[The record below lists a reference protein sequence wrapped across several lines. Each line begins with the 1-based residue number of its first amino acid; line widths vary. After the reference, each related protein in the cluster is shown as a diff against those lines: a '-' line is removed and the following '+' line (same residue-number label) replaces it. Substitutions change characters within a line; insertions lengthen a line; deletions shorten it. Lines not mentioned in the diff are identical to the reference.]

1 MAIDT
6 QKILETSQKQKGRDE
21 ASAWIKWARKNRRAI
36 TSTLFL
42 IVMLIGFTLANT
54 EVFTQFK
61 TYRSVMIVLPV
72 SIFLVVPLVF
82 VVTAGEIDLS
92 FPSVVGLSSFAFAS
106 IVDQGG
112 DPFVGILVA
121 LVVGALL
128 GYINGILVVRI
139 GLSALVATLGMNF
152 FLRGLINILVEGFS
166 IAIPELRGTFIHSL
180 LAEDTIKIVGNQG
193 IPNQML
199 WALAFTALG
208 VFLYNRHSFGVRV
221 HCVGDNPESAAEMGI
236 DVNRIRTLVFVFTGI
251 GAALAGI
258 FSVMINFVWWPTTG
272 DGLLLPVL
280 AGLFVGGTPTWGG
293 IGTVFGGSVG
303 TSIVAFIETGVI
315 AAGLTGFF
323 TQFFYGLIIIL
334 SLIFQRF
341 NGRRVR

>member
-1 MAIDT
+1 MESSASST
-6 QKILETSQKQKGRDE
+6 PPKQKARDE
-21 ASAWIKWARKNRRAI
+21 ASALIKWARNNRRAL

-42 IVMLIGFTLANT
+42 FVMLVGFTMANT
-54 EVFTQFK
+54 EVFSQFK
-61 TYRSVMIVLPV
+61 TYRSVMIALPV
-72 SIFLVVPLVF
+72 SMFLVVPLVF

-92 FPSVVGLSSFAFAS
+92 FPSVVGLASFAFAS
-106 IVDQGG
+106 IVDNGG
-112 DPFVGILVA
+112 DPLIGIAAA
-121 LVVGALL
+121 LLVGAVL
-128 GYINGILVVRI
+128 GYLNAVLVVRI

-152 FLRGLINILVEGFS
+152 FLRGLINIMVEGFS
-166 IAIPELRGTFIHSL
+166 IAISEIRGTLIHSIMTD
-180 LAEDTIKIVGNQG
+180 DTLKIVGKLG

-236 DVNRIRTLVFVFTGI
+236 NVDRTRTLVFVFTGI
-251 GAALAGI
+251 GAALASI
-258 FSVMINFVWWPTTG
+258 FLVMINFVWWPTTG

-280 AGLFVGGTPTWGG
+280 AGIFVGGTPTWGG
-293 IGTVFGGSVG
+293 IGTVFGGAIG
-303 TSIVAFIETGVI
+303 TTIVAFIETGVI

-323 TQFFYGLIIIL
+323 TQFFYGMIIIL

>member
-1 MAIDT
+1 MIGGGSGGGQQIARED
-6 QKILETSQKQKGRDE
+6 
-21 ASAWIKWARKNRRAI
+21 ASGLVKWLRNNRRAL

-42 IVMLIGFTLANT
+42 IVMLVGFTLANT
-54 EVFTQFK
+54 DVFTQFK
-61 TYRSVMIVLPV
+61 TYRSVMIALPV

-92 FPSVVGLSSFAFAS
+92 FPSVVGLSSYAFVS

-112 DPFVGILVA
+112 DPLIGIAAA
-121 LVVGALL
+121 LIVGAAL
-128 GYINGILVVRI
+128 GFVNGILVVRI

-152 FLRGLINILVEGFS
+152 FLRGFINILVEGFS
-166 IAIPELRGTFIHSL
+166 IAIPEIRGTLIHTL
-180 LAEDTIKIVGNQG
+180 MTDDTIIIAGNQG

-236 DVNRIRTLVFVFTGI
+236 DVNRTRILVFVFTGI

-293 IGTVFGGSVG
+293 IGTVFGGMIG

-341 NGRRVR
+341 NGGRVR

>member
-1 MAIDT
+1 MIGSGTGGGQQIARED
-6 QKILETSQKQKGRDE
+6 
-21 ASAWIKWARKNRRAI
+21 ASGLVKWLRNNRRAL

-42 IVMLIGFTLANT
+42 IVMLIGFTMANT
-54 EVFTQFK
+54 DVFTQFK
-61 TYRSVMIVLPV
+61 TYRSVMIALPV

-92 FPSVVGLSSFAFAS
+92 FPSVVGLSSYAFVS

-112 DPFVGILVA
+112 DPLIGIA
-121 LVVGALL
+121 AAIVVGAAL
-128 GYINGILVVRI
+128 GFVNGILVVRI

-152 FLRGLINILVEGFS
+152 FLRGFINILVEGFS
-166 IAIPELRGTFIHSL
+166 IAIPEIRGALIHTIM
-180 LAEDTIKIVGNQG
+180 ADDTIIIAGNQG

-208 VFLYNRHSFGVRV
+208 IFLYNRHSFGVRV

-236 DVNRIRTLVFVFTGI
+236 DVNRTRILVFVFTGV

-293 IGTVFGGSVG
+293 IGTVFGGMIG

-341 NGRRVR
+341 NGGRVR

>member
-1 MAIDT
+1 MIGSGTGGA
-6 QKILETSQKQKGRDE
+6 QKIARED
-21 ASAWIKWARKNRRAI
+21 ASGLVKWLRNNRRAL

-42 IVMLIGFTLANT
+42 IVMLIGFTMANT

-61 TYRSVMIVLPV
+61 TYRSVMIALPV

-92 FPSVVGLSSFAFAS
+92 FPSVVGLSSYAFVS

-112 DPFVGILVA
+112 EPLFGIAAA
-121 LVVGALL
+121 LVVGAVL
-128 GYINGILVVRI
+128 GFVNGILIVRI

-152 FLRGLINILVEGFS
+152 FLRGFINILVEGFS
-166 IAIPELRGTFIHSL
+166 IAIPEIRGTLIHTL
-180 LAEDTIKIVGNQG
+180 LTDDTIIIAGNQG

-208 VFLYNRHSFGVRV
+208 VFLYNRHSFGARV

-236 DVNRIRTLVFVFTGI
+236 DVDRTRILVFVFTGI

-293 IGTVFGGSVG
+293 IGTVFGGMIG

-341 NGRRVR
+341 NGGRVR

>member
-1 MAIDT
+1 MFGSGSGDVQQIARED
-6 QKILETSQKQKGRDE
+6 
-21 ASAWIKWARKNRRAI
+21 ASALVKWLRNNRRAL

-42 IVMLIGFTLANT
+42 IVMLIGFTMANT
-54 EVFTQFK
+54 DVFTQFK
-61 TYRSVMIVLPV
+61 TYRSVMIALPV

-92 FPSVVGLSSFAFAS
+92 FPSVVGLSSYAFVS

-112 DPFVGILVA
+112 EPLLGIVVA
-121 LVVGALL
+121 LVVGAAL
-128 GYINGILVVRI
+128 GFVNGILVVRI

-152 FLRGLINILVEGFS
+152 FLRGFINILVEGFS
-166 IAIPELRGTFIHSL
+166 IAIPEIRGTFIHTL
-180 LAEDTIKIVGNQG
+180 LADDTIIIAGNQG
-193 IPNQML
+193 IPIQML

-236 DVNRIRTLVFVFTGI
+236 DVDRTRILVFVFTGI
-251 GAALAGI
+251 GAALAGV

-293 IGTVFGGSVG
+293 IGTVFGGMIG

-341 NGRRVR
+341 NGGRVR

>member
-1 MAIDT
+1 MLGSGSGDVQQIARED
-6 QKILETSQKQKGRDE
+6 
-21 ASAWIKWARKNRRAI
+21 ASALVKWLRNNRRAL

-42 IVMLIGFTLANT
+42 IVMLIGFTMANT
-54 EVFTQFK
+54 DVFTQFK
-61 TYRSVMIVLPV
+61 TYRSVMIALPV

-92 FPSVVGLSSFAFAS
+92 FPSVVGLSSYAFVS

-112 DPFVGILVA
+112 EPLFGILVA
-121 LVVGALL
+121 LVVGAAL
-128 GYINGILVVRI
+128 GFVNGILVVRI

-152 FLRGLINILVEGFS
+152 FLRGFINILVEGFS
-166 IAIPELRGTFIHSL
+166 IAIPEIRGTFIHTL
-180 LAEDTIKIVGNQG
+180 MADDTIIIAGNQG

-236 DVNRIRTLVFVFTGI
+236 DVDRTRILVFVFTGI

-293 IGTVFGGSVG
+293 IGTVFGGMIG

-341 NGRRVR
+341 NGGRVR

>member
-1 MAIDT
+1 MIGSGTGAQQQIAR
-6 QKILETSQKQKGRDE
+6 EE
-21 ASAWIKWARKNRRAI
+21 ASGLIKWTRNNRRAI

-42 IVMLIGFTLANT
+42 VVMLIGFTMANP
-54 EVFTQFK
+54 EVFSQFK
-61 TYRSVMIVLPV
+61 TYRSVMIALPV

-92 FPSVVGLSSFAFAS
+92 FPSVVGLASYAFVS

-112 DPFVGILVA
+112 DPLLGIAAA
-121 LVVGALL
+121 LLVGAFLGLL
-128 GYINGILVVRI
+128 NGILVVRI

-152 FLRGLINILVEGFS
+152 FLRGFINILVEGFS
-166 IAIPELRGTFIHSL
+166 IAIPEVRGTLIHTL
-180 LAEDTIKIVGNQG
+180 MTDDTIHIVGNQG

-208 VFLYNRHSFGVRV
+208 VFLYNRHSFGARV

-236 DVNRIRTLVFVFTGI
+236 DVDRTRIMVFIFTGI
-251 GAALAGI
+251 GAALAGV

-293 IGTVFGGSVG
+293 IGTVFGGAIG
-303 TSIVAFIETGVI
+303 TTIVAFIETGVI

-341 NGRRVR
+341 NGGRVR

>member
-1 MAIDT
+1 MLGSGSGDVQQIASED
-6 QKILETSQKQKGRDE
+6 
-21 ASAWIKWARKNRRAI
+21 ASALVKWLRNNRRAL

-42 IVMLIGFTLANT
+42 IVMLIGFTMANT
-54 EVFTQFK
+54 DVFTQFK
-61 TYRSVMIVLPV
+61 TYRSVMIALPV

-92 FPSVVGLSSFAFAS
+92 FPSVVGLSSYAFVS

-112 DPFVGILVA
+112 EPLFGILVA
-121 LVVGALL
+121 LVVGAAL
-128 GYINGILVVRI
+128 GFVNGILVVRI

-152 FLRGLINILVEGFS
+152 FLRGFINILVEGFS
-166 IAIPELRGTFIHSL
+166 IAIPEIRGTFIHTL
-180 LAEDTIKIVGNQG
+180 MADDTIIIAGNQG

-236 DVNRIRTLVFVFTGI
+236 DVDRTRILVFVFTGI

-293 IGTVFGGSVG
+293 IGTVFGGMIG

-341 NGRRVR
+341 NGGRVR

>member
-1 MAIDT
+1 MIGSAT
-6 QKILETSQKQKGRDE
+6 GGKQKQIAREE
-21 ASAWIKWARKNRRAI
+21 ASGLVKWSRNNRRAI

-42 IVMLIGFTLANT
+42 IVMLIGFTMANP
-54 EVFTQFK
+54 EVFSQFK
-61 TYRSVMIVLPV
+61 TYRSVMIALPV

-92 FPSVVGLSSFAFAS
+92 FPSVVGLASYAFVS

-112 DPFVGILVA
+112 DPLVGISAA
-121 LVVGALL
+121 LLVGAFL
-128 GYINGILVVRI
+128 GFLNGILVVRI

-166 IAIPELRGTFIHSL
+166 IAIPEIRGSFIHTL
-180 LAEDTIKIVGNQG
+180 LTDDTIMIVENQG

-236 DVNRIRTLVFVFTGI
+236 DVDRTRILVFVFTGI
-251 GAALAGI
+251 GAALAGV

-293 IGTVFGGSVG
+293 IGTVFGGAIG

-341 NGRRVR
+341 NGGRVR

>member
-1 MAIDT
+1 MGLGAKPGGQQQT
-6 QKILETSQKQKGRDE
+6 GRED
-21 ASAWIKWARKNRRAI
+21 ASRLVKWARNNRRAL

-42 IVMLIGFTLANT
+42 IVMLIGFTMANPD
-54 EVFTQFK
+54 VFSQFK
-61 TYRSVMIVLPV
+61 TYRSVMIALPV

-92 FPSVVGLSSFAFAS
+92 FPSVVGLASYAFVS

-112 DPFVGILVA
+112 APLIGIAAA
-121 LVVGALL
+121 LLVGAFL
-128 GYINGILVVRI
+128 GFLNGILVVRI

-166 IAIPELRGTFIHSL
+166 IAIPEIRGTFIHTL
-180 LAEDTIKIVGNQG
+180 LTDDTIMIVGNQG

-236 DVNRIRTLVFVFTGI
+236 DVDRTRILVFVFTGI
-251 GAALAGI
+251 GAALAGV

-293 IGTVFGGSVG
+293 IGTVFGGAIG

-341 NGRRVR
+341 NGGRVR

>member
-1 MAIDT
+1 MIGSGTGGAQQFARED
-6 QKILETSQKQKGRDE
+6 
-21 ASAWIKWARKNRRAI
+21 ASGLVKWLRNNRRAL

-54 EVFTQFK
+54 DVFTQFK
-61 TYRSVMIVLPV
+61 TYRSVMIALPV

-92 FPSVVGLSSFAFAS
+92 FPSVVGLASYAFVS

-112 DPFVGILVA
+112 EPLVGIAAA
-121 LVVGALL
+121 LIVGAAL
-128 GYINGILVVRI
+128 GFVNGILVVRI

-152 FLRGLINILVEGFS
+152 FLRGFINILVEGFS
-166 IAIPELRGTFIHSL
+166 IAIPEIRGTLIHTL
-180 LAEDTIKIVGNQG
+180 MTDDTIMIAGNQG

-236 DVNRIRTLVFVFTGI
+236 DVNRTRILVFVFTGI

-293 IGTVFGGSVG
+293 IGTVFGGAIG

-341 NGRRVR
+341 NGGRVR

>member
-1 MAIDT
+1 MGFGARPGGQQQTAREDVSP
-6 QKILETSQKQKGRDE
+6 LV
-21 ASAWIKWARKNRRAI
+21 KWARNNRRAL

-42 IVMLIGFTLANT
+42 IVMLIGFTMANPD
-54 EVFTQFK
+54 VFSQFK
-61 TYRSVMIVLPV
+61 TYRSVMIALPV
-72 SIFLVVPLVF
+72 SMFLVVPLVF

-92 FPSVVGLSSFAFAS
+92 FPSVVGLASYAFVS

-112 DPFVGILVA
+112 DPLIGIGAA
-121 LVVGALL
+121 LLVGALL
-128 GYINGILVVRI
+128 GVVNGLLVVRI

-152 FLRGLINILVEGFS
+152 FLRGFINILVEGFS
-166 IAIPELRGTFIHSL
+166 IAIPEVRGTFIHTL
-180 LAEDTIKIVGNQG
+180 LADDTIIIAGNQG

-236 DVNRIRTLVFVFTGI
+236 DVDRTRILVFVFTGI
-251 GAALAGI
+251 GAALAGV

-280 AGLFVGGTPTWGG
+280 AGIFVGGTPTWGG
-293 IGTVFGGSVG
+293 IGTVFGGAIG
-303 TSIVAFIETGVI
+303 TTIVAFIETGVI

-341 NGRRVR
+341 NGGRVR

>member
-1 MAIDT
+1 MFGSGTEGGQQIARED
-6 QKILETSQKQKGRDE
+6 
-21 ASAWIKWARKNRRAI
+21 ASGLVKWLRNNRRAL

-42 IVMLIGFTLANT
+42 IVMLIGFTMANT
-54 EVFTQFK
+54 DVFSQFK
-61 TYRSVMIVLPV
+61 TYRSVMIALPV

-92 FPSVVGLSSFAFAS
+92 FPSVVGLASYAFVS

-112 DPFVGILVA
+112 DPLLGIAAA
-121 LVVGALL
+121 LVVGAAL
-128 GYINGILVVRI
+128 GFVNGILVVRI

-152 FLRGLINILVEGFS
+152 FLRGFINILVEGFS
-166 IAIPELRGTFIHSL
+166 IAIPEVRGTLIHTL
-180 LAEDTIKIVGNQG
+180 MTDDTIIIAGNQG

-208 VFLYNRHSFGVRV
+208 VFLYNRHSFGARV

-236 DVNRIRTLVFVFTGI
+236 DVDRTRILVFVFTGI
-251 GAALAGI
+251 GAALAGV

-293 IGTVFGGSVG
+293 IGTVFGGMIG

-341 NGRRVR
+341 NGGRVR

>member
-1 MAIDT
+1 MIGSGTGGAQQIARED
-6 QKILETSQKQKGRDE
+6 
-21 ASAWIKWARKNRRAI
+21 ASGLVKWLRNNRRAL

-42 IVMLIGFTLANT
+42 IVMLVGFTMANT

-61 TYRSVMIVLPV
+61 TYRSVMIALPV

-92 FPSVVGLSSFAFAS
+92 FPSVVGLSSYAFVS

-112 DPFVGILVA
+112 DPLIGIAAA
-121 LVVGALL
+121 LIVGAAL
-128 GYINGILVVRI
+128 GFVNGILVVRI

-152 FLRGLINILVEGFS
+152 FLRGFINILVEGFS
-166 IAIPELRGTFIHSL
+166 IAIPEIRGTLIHTL
-180 LAEDTIKIVGNQG
+180 MTDDTIMIAGNQG

-236 DVNRIRTLVFVFTGI
+236 DVDRTRILVFVFTGV

-293 IGTVFGGSVG
+293 IGTVFGGMIG

-341 NGRRVR
+341 NGGRVR

>member
-1 MAIDT
+1 MESSASST
-6 QKILETSQKQKGRDE
+6 PPKQKARDE
-21 ASAWIKWARKNRRAI
+21 ASALIKWARNNRRAL

-42 IVMLIGFTLANT
+42 FVMLVGFTMANT
-54 EVFTQFK
+54 EVFSQFK
-61 TYRSVMIVLPV
+61 TYRSVMIALPV
-72 SIFLVVPLVF
+72 SMFLVVPLVF

-92 FPSVVGLSSFAFAS
+92 FPSVVGLASFAFAS
-106 IVDQGG
+106 IVDNGG
-112 DPFVGILVA
+112 DPLIGIAAA
-121 LVVGALL
+121 LLVGAVL
-128 GYINGILVVRI
+128 GYLNAVLVVRI

-152 FLRGLINILVEGFS
+152 FLRGLINIMVEGFS
-166 IAIPELRGTFIHSL
+166 IAISEIRGTLIHSIMTD
-180 LAEDTIKIVGNQG
+180 DTLKIVGKLG

-236 DVNRIRTLVFVFTGI
+236 NVDRTRTLVFVFTGI

-258 FSVMINFVWWPTTG
+258 FLVMINFVWWPTTG

-280 AGLFVGGTPTWGG
+280 AGIFVGGTPTWGG
-293 IGTVFGGSVG
+293 IGTVFGGAIG
-303 TSIVAFIETGVI
+303 TTIVAFIETGVI

-323 TQFFYGLIIIL
+323 TQFFYGMIIIL

-341 NGRRVR
+341 NGQRVR

>member
-1 MAIDT
+1 MGLGAKPGGQQQT
-6 QKILETSQKQKGRDE
+6 GRED
-21 ASAWIKWARKNRRAI
+21 ASGLVKWARNNRRAI

-42 IVMLIGFTLANT
+42 IVMLIGFTMANPD
-54 EVFTQFK
+54 VFSQFK
-61 TYRSVMIVLPV
+61 TYRSVMIALPV

-92 FPSVVGLSSFAFAS
+92 FPSVVGLASYAFVS

-112 DPFVGILVA
+112 APLIGIAAA
-121 LVVGALL
+121 LLVGAFL
-128 GYINGILVVRI
+128 GFLNGILVVRI

-166 IAIPELRGTFIHSL
+166 IAIPEIRGTFIHTL
-180 LAEDTIKIVGNQG
+180 LTDDTIMIVGNQG

-236 DVNRIRTLVFVFTGI
+236 DVDRTRILVFVFTGI
-251 GAALAGI
+251 GAALAGV

-293 IGTVFGGSVG
+293 IGTVFGGAVG

-341 NGRRVR
+341 NGGRVR

>member
-1 MAIDT
+1 MESSASST
-6 QKILETSQKQKGRDE
+6 PPKQKARDE
-21 ASAWIKWARKNRRAI
+21 ASALIKWARNNRRAL

-42 IVMLIGFTLANT
+42 FVMLVGFTMANT
-54 EVFTQFK
+54 EVFSQFK
-61 TYRSVMIVLPV
+61 TYRSVMIALPV
-72 SIFLVVPLVF
+72 SMFLVVPLVF

-92 FPSVVGLSSFAFAS
+92 FPSVVGLASFAFAS
-106 IVDQGG
+106 IVDNGG
-112 DPFVGILVA
+112 DPLIGIAAA
-121 LVVGALL
+121 LLVGAVL
-128 GYINGILVVRI
+128 GYLNAVLVVRI

-152 FLRGLINILVEGFS
+152 FLRGLINIMVEGFS
-166 IAIPELRGTFIHSL
+166 IAISEIRGTLIHSIMTD
-180 LAEDTIKIVGNQG
+180 DTLKIVGKLG

-208 VFLYNRHSFGVRV
+208 VFRYNRHSFGVRV

-236 DVNRIRTLVFVFTGI
+236 NVDRTRTLVFVFTGI

-258 FSVMINFVWWPTTG
+258 FLVMINFVWWPTTG

-280 AGLFVGGTPTWGG
+280 AGIFVGGTPTWGG
-293 IGTVFGGSVG
+293 IGTVFGGAIG
-303 TSIVAFIETGVI
+303 TTIVAFIETGVI

-323 TQFFYGLIIIL
+323 TQFFYGMISIL

-341 NGRRVR
+341 NGQRVR

>member
-1 MAIDT
+1 MFGSGTEGGQQIARED
-6 QKILETSQKQKGRDE
+6 
-21 ASAWIKWARKNRRAI
+21 ASGLVKWLRNNRRAL

-42 IVMLIGFTLANT
+42 IVMLIGFTMANT
-54 EVFTQFK
+54 DVFSQFK
-61 TYRSVMIVLPV
+61 TYRSVMIALPV

-92 FPSVVGLSSFAFAS
+92 FPSVVGLASYAFVS

-112 DPFVGILVA
+112 DPLLGIGAA
-121 LVVGALL
+121 LVVGAAL
-128 GYINGILVVRI
+128 GFVNGILVVRI

-152 FLRGLINILVEGFS
+152 FLRGFINILVEGFS
-166 IAIPELRGTFIHSL
+166 IAIPEVRGTLIHTL
-180 LAEDTIKIVGNQG
+180 MTDDTIIIAGNQG

-208 VFLYNRHSFGVRV
+208 VFLYNRHSFGARV

-236 DVNRIRTLVFVFTGI
+236 DVDRTRILVFVFTGI
-251 GAALAGI
+251 GAALAGV

-293 IGTVFGGSVG
+293 IGTVFGGMIG

-341 NGRRVR
+341 NGGRVR

>member
-1 MAIDT
+1 MFGSGSGSEQQIARED
-6 QKILETSQKQKGRDE
+6 
-21 ASAWIKWARKNRRAI
+21 ASGLVKWLRSNRRAI

-42 IVMLIGFTLANT
+42 LVMLIGFTAANP

-92 FPSVVGLSSFAFAS
+92 FPSVVGLASFAFVK
-106 IVDQGG
+106 IVDVGG
-112 DPFVGILVA
+112 DPLVGIAAA
-121 LVVGALL
+121 LLVGALL
-128 GYINGILVVRI
+128 GWLNAILVVRI

-166 IAIPELRGTFIHSL
+166 MAIPEIRNTPIHTLLTDDTF
-180 LAEDTIKIVGNQG
+180 TVVGNLG
-193 IPNQML
+193 VPNQML

-208 VFLYNRHSFGVRV
+208 VFLYNRHTFGARV

-236 DVNRIRTLVFVFTGI
+236 DVDRTRTQVFIFTGI
-251 GAALAGI
+251 GAALAGV

-293 IGTVFGGSVG
+293 IGTVFGGMIG

-341 NGRRVR
+341 NGGRVR

>member
-1 MAIDT
+1 MFGSGTGGGQQIARED
-6 QKILETSQKQKGRDE
+6 
-21 ASAWIKWARKNRRAI
+21 ASGLLKWLRNNRRAL

-42 IVMLIGFTLANT
+42 IVMLIGFTMANT

-61 TYRSVMIVLPV
+61 TYRSVMIALPV

-92 FPSVVGLSSFAFAS
+92 FPSVVGLASYAFVS

-112 DPFVGILVA
+112 DPLIGIAAA
-121 LVVGALL
+121 LVVGAAL
-128 GYINGILVVRI
+128 GFVNGILVVRI

-152 FLRGLINILVEGFS
+152 FLRGFINILVEGFS
-166 IAIPELRGTFIHSL
+166 IAIPEVRGSLIHTL
-180 LAEDTIKIVGNQG
+180 MTDDTIIIAGNQG

-236 DVNRIRTLVFVFTGI
+236 DVDRTRILVFVFTGV
-251 GAALAGI
+251 GAALAGV

-293 IGTVFGGSVG
+293 IGTVFGGMIG

-341 NGRRVR
+341 NGGRVR

>member
-1 MAIDT
+1 MGLGAKPSGQQQIAR
-6 QKILETSQKQKGRDE
+6 EE
-21 ASAWIKWARKNRRAI
+21 ASDLVKWSRRNRRAI

-42 IVMLIGFTLANT
+42 IVMLIGFTMANPG
-54 EVFTQFK
+54 VFSQFK
-61 TYRSVMIVLPV
+61 TYRSVMIALPV

-92 FPSVVGLSSFAFAS
+92 FPSVVGLASYAFVS

-112 DPFVGILVA
+112 APLLGIAAA
-121 LVVGALL
+121 LLVGAFL
-128 GYINGILVVRI
+128 GFLNGILVVRI

-166 IAIPELRGTFIHSL
+166 IAIPEIRGTFIHTL
-180 LAEDTIKIVGNQG
+180 LTDDSIMIVGNQG

-236 DVNRIRTLVFVFTGI
+236 DVDRTRILVFVFTGI

-293 IGTVFGGSVG
+293 IGTVFGGTIG
-303 TSIVAFIETGVI
+303 TTIVAFIETGVI

-341 NGRRVR
+341 NGGRVR

>member
-1 MAIDT
+1 MGLGAKPSGQQNARED
-6 QKILETSQKQKGRDE
+6 
-21 ASAWIKWARKNRRAI
+21 ASELVKWMRKNRRAI

-42 IVMLIGFTLANT
+42 LVMLIGFTAANT
-54 EVFTQFK
+54 EVFSQFK
-61 TYRSVMIVLPV
+61 IYRSVMISLP
-72 SIFLVVPLVF
+72 SWIFLVVPLVF

-92 FPSVVGLSSFAFAS
+92 FPSVVGLASYAFVS
-106 IVDQGG
+106 IVDRGG
-112 DPFVGILVA
+112 DPLAGIAAA
-121 LVVGALL
+121 LVVGVVL

-152 FLRGLINILVEGFS
+152 FLRGFINILAQGFS
-166 IAIPELRGTFIHSL
+166 IAIPEIRGSFIHSL
-180 LAEDTIKIVGNQG
+180 MTGDTIQIAGNQG

-236 DVNRIRTLVFVFTGI
+236 DVNRTRTLVFVFTGI
-251 GAALAGI
+251 GAALAGV

-293 IGTVFGGSVG
+293 IGTVFGGAIG
-303 TSIVAFIETGVI
+303 TTIVAFIETGVI

-341 NGRRVR
+341 NGGRVR

>member
-1 MAIDT
+1 MESSASST
-6 QKILETSQKQKGRDE
+6 PPKQKARDE
-21 ASAWIKWARKNRRAI
+21 ASALIKWARNNRRGL

-42 IVMLIGFTLANT
+42 FVMLVGFTMANT
-54 EVFTQFK
+54 EVFSQFK
-61 TYRSVMIVLPV
+61 TYRSVMIALPV
-72 SIFLVVPLVF
+72 SMFLVVPLVF

-92 FPSVVGLSSFAFAS
+92 FPSVVGLASFAFAS
-106 IVDQGG
+106 IVDNGG
-112 DPFVGILVA
+112 DPLIGIAAA
-121 LVVGALL
+121 LLVGAVL
-128 GYINGILVVRI
+128 GYLNAVQVVRI

-152 FLRGLINILVEGFS
+152 FLRGLINIMVEGFS
-166 IAIPELRGTFIHSL
+166 IAISEIRGTLIRSIMTD
-180 LAEDTIKIVGNQG
+180 DTLKIVGKLG

-208 VFLYNRHSFGVRV
+208 VILYNRHSFGVRV

-236 DVNRIRTLVFVFTGI
+236 NVDRTRTLVFVFTGI

-280 AGLFVGGTPTWGG
+280 AGIFVGGTPTWGG
-293 IGTVFGGSVG
+293 IGTVFGGAIG
-303 TSIVAFIETGVI
+303 T
-315 AAGLTGFF
+315 
-323 TQFFYGLIIIL
+323 

-341 NGRRVR
+341 KGGRVG

>member
-1 MAIDT
+1 MFGSGTGGGQQIARED
-6 QKILETSQKQKGRDE
+6 
-21 ASAWIKWARKNRRAI
+21 ASGLVKWLRNNRRAL

-42 IVMLIGFTLANT
+42 IVMLIGFTMANT

-61 TYRSVMIVLPV
+61 TYRSVMIALPV

-92 FPSVVGLSSFAFAS
+92 FPSVVGLASYAFVS

-112 DPFVGILVA
+112 DPLIGIAAA
-121 LVVGALL
+121 LVVGAAL
-128 GYINGILVVRI
+128 GFVNGILVVRI

-152 FLRGLINILVEGFS
+152 FLRGFINILVEGFS
-166 IAIPELRGTFIHSL
+166 IAIPEVRGTLIHTL
-180 LAEDTIKIVGNQG
+180 MTDDTIIIAGNQG

-236 DVNRIRTLVFVFTGI
+236 DVDRTRILVFVFTGV
-251 GAALAGI
+251 GAALAGV

-293 IGTVFGGSVG
+293 IGTVFGGMIG

-341 NGRRVR
+341 NGGRVR

>member
-1 MAIDT
+1 MIGSGT
-6 QKILETSQKQKGRDE
+6 GGKQQIAREE
-21 ASAWIKWARKNRRAI
+21 ASGLVKWSRNNRRAI

-42 IVMLIGFTLANT
+42 IVMLIGFTMANPD
-54 EVFTQFK
+54 VFSQFR
-61 TYRSVMIVLPV
+61 TYRSVMIALPV

-92 FPSVVGLSSFAFAS
+92 FPSVVGLASYAFVS

-112 DPFVGILVA
+112 APLVGIAAA
-121 LVVGALL
+121 LLVGAFL
-128 GYINGILVVRI
+128 GFLNGLLVVRI

-166 IAIPELRGTFIHSL
+166 IAIPEIRGTFIHTL
-180 LAEDTIKIVGNQG
+180 LTDDTIMIVENQG

-236 DVNRIRTLVFVFTGI
+236 DVDRTRILVFVFTGI
-251 GAALAGI
+251 GAALAGV

-293 IGTVFGGSVG
+293 IGTVFGGAIG

-341 NGRRVR
+341 NGGRVR

>member
-1 MAIDT
+1 MFGSGSGDVQQIARED
-6 QKILETSQKQKGRDE
+6 
-21 ASAWIKWARKNRRAI
+21 ASALVKWLRNNRRAL

-54 EVFTQFK
+54 DVFTQFK
-61 TYRSVMIVLPV
+61 TYRSVMIALPV

-92 FPSVVGLSSFAFAS
+92 FPSVVGLSSYAFVS

-112 DPFVGILVA
+112 EPLIGIAVA
-121 LVVGALL
+121 LIVGAAL
-128 GYINGILVVRI
+128 GFVNGILVVRI

-152 FLRGLINILVEGFS
+152 FLRGFINILVEGFS
-166 IAIPELRGTFIHSL
+166 IAIPEIRGTFIHTL
-180 LAEDTIKIVGNQG
+180 MADDTIIVAGNQG

-208 VFLYNRHSFGVRV
+208 IFLYNRHSFGVRV

-236 DVNRIRTLVFVFTGI
+236 DVDRTRILVFVFTGI

-293 IGTVFGGSVG
+293 IGTVFGGMIG

-341 NGRRVR
+341 NGGRVR

>member
-1 MAIDT
+1 MIGSAT
-6 QKILETSQKQKGRDE
+6 GGKQQIAREE
-21 ASAWIKWARKNRRAI
+21 ASGLVKWSRNNRRAI

-42 IVMLIGFTLANT
+42 IVMLIGFTLANP
-54 EVFTQFK
+54 EVFSQFK
-61 TYRSVMIVLPV
+61 TYRSVMIALPV

-92 FPSVVGLSSFAFAS
+92 FPSVVGLASYAFVS

-112 DPFVGILVA
+112 SPLLGIAAA
-121 LVVGALL
+121 LLVGAFL
-128 GYINGILVVRI
+128 GFLNGILVVRI

-166 IAIPELRGTFIHSL
+166 IAIPEIRGTFIHTL
-180 LAEDTIKIVGNQG
+180 LTDDTIMIVENQG

-236 DVNRIRTLVFVFTGI
+236 DVDRTRILVFVFTGI
-251 GAALAGI
+251 GAALAGV

-293 IGTVFGGSVG
+293 IGTVFGGSIG

-341 NGRRVR
+341 NGGRVR

>member
-1 MAIDT
+1 MIGSGT
-6 QKILETSQKQKGRDE
+6 GGKQQIAREE
-21 ASAWIKWARKNRRAI
+21 ASDLVKWSRNNRRAI

-42 IVMLIGFTLANT
+42 IVMLIGFTMANPD
-54 EVFTQFK
+54 VFSQFR
-61 TYRSVMIVLPV
+61 TYRSVMIALPV

-92 FPSVVGLSSFAFAS
+92 FPSVVGLASYAFVS

-112 DPFVGILVA
+112 APLVGIAAA
-121 LVVGALL
+121 LLVGAFL
-128 GYINGILVVRI
+128 GFLNGLLVVRI

-166 IAIPELRGTFIHSL
+166 IAIPEIRGTFIHTL
-180 LAEDTIKIVGNQG
+180 LTDDSIMIVGNQG

-236 DVNRIRTLVFVFTGI
+236 DVDRTRILVFVFTGI
-251 GAALAGI
+251 GAALAGV

-293 IGTVFGGSVG
+293 IGTVFGGAIG

-341 NGRRVR
+341 NGGRVR